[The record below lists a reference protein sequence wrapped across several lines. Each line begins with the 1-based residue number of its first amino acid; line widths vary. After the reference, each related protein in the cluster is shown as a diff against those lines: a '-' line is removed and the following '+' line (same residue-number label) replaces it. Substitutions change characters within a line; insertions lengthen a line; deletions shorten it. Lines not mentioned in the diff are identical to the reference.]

1 MLLPAVTLKGT
12 EVAYLSSAE
21 ERFTKV
27 NKLEL
32 IAIELVKC
40 YKYLGLMAPLI
51 LNHMCWTLQGSGK
64 WKEVGRKRLKL
75 GFYLR
80 NKLCF
85 SLNVRKYIIAATF
98 FFFYLCWSMGT
109 CCTCMVL
116 LSVSIWLITFTIHN
130 WGWSQIG
137 RLWLTTVCYTLG

>member
-40 YKYLGLMAPLI
+40 YKHLGLMAPLI

-64 WKEVGRKRLKL
+64 WKEEAET
-75 GFYLR
+75 GFLSSKQIVFLFKCKKVHY
-80 NKLCF
+80 CCYF
-85 SLNVRKYIIAATF
+85 F